1 MKLYLILPLDTKRAV
16 ETSNWYLEEDIR
28 WMMANKVQLT
38 TDNTKVLLM
47 GYNSTLGSSINRDG
61 E

>member
-16 ETSNWYLEEDIR
+16 ETSNWYLEKDMR